1 MWVSVFDMQNWTP
14 PQLPTMVV
22 SVFHANEVRP
32 PQLPTMWVSVWE
44 TSVPPPKVLMV
55 SDRKQLATP
64 GKNYYSIPER
74 RII

>member
-1 MWVSVFDMQNWTP
+1 MWVSVFDLQNWTP

-22 SVFHANEVRP
+22 SVFHENEVRP

-55 SDRKQLATP
+55 SDRKQLAPP
-64 GKNYYSIPER
+64 GKKLL
-74 RII
+74 